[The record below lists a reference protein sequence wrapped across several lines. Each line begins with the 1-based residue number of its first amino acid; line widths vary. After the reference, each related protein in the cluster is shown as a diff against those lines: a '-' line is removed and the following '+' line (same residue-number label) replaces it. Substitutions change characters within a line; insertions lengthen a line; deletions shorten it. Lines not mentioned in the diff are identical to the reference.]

1 MNTSDFDYTLPPDRI
16 AQTPVEPR
24 DSSRLLVVH
33 RASGRL
39 EQRAFRD
46 IVEYLQPG
54 DLLVANDSRVIPAR
68 LHGHKTTGGQVEILL
83 LRPAPDPEGSA
94 SETWECL
101 VGGKGLRP
109 GVQVIIDAQRARSA
123 LPGDFA
129 KTGPSGVDGARSET
143 GPSSGLETGPS
154 GVDGARSETG
164 PSMAERARSET
175 GPSGSLETG
184 PGGDLEAGLSGDVIV
199 ATIDAELPEGGRLVS
214 FSQPLDEWL
223 YDLGE
228 MPLPPYIHTRLEDG
242 ERYQTVYSRIE
253 GSAASSTAGLHFT
266 PELLLEL
273 RARGVGLAFVTLH
286 IGLDTFQPVKVERLE
301 DHPMHSEWASL
312 SAGVARQINETT
324 LRGGRVIAVGTTAV
338 RTLEWA
344 ATGAQGLDPY
354 DVTACPWKRTA
365 AFEGETNLFIR
376 PGYRFRAVDALLTN
390 FHLPRSTLLM
400 LVSAF
405 GGKEL
410 IDQAYQAAID
420 EGYRFY
426 SFGDAMLIV

>member
-1 MNTSDFDYTLPPDRI
+1 MHTSDFDYTLPPELI
-16 AQTPVEPR
+16 AQTPIEPR
-24 DSSRLLVVH
+24 DASRLLVVH
-33 RASGRL
+33 RQSGRL
-39 EQRAFRD
+39 EHRVFRD
-46 IVEYLQPG
+46 IGEYLQPG

-68 LHGHKTTGGQVEILL
+68 LHGRKRSGGQVEIVL
-83 LRPAPDPEGSA
+83 LRPAQDPKGFDANLGDDADRARKPSG

-109 GVQVIIDAQRARSA
+109 GVQVTLATD
-123 LPGDFA
+123 P
-129 KTGPSGVDGARSET
+129 PV
-143 GPSSGLETGPS
+143 
-154 GVDGARSETG
+154 
-164 PSMAERARSET
+164 
-175 GPSGSLETG
+175 
-184 PGGDLEAGLSGDVIV
+184 V
-199 ATIDAELPEGGRLVS
+199 ATIIAELDESGRLVS
-214 FSQPLDEWL
+214 FNRPTAEWL

-228 MPLPPYIHTRLEDG
+228 TPLPPYIHTPLADS
-242 ERYQTVYSRIE
+242 ERYQTVYSRVE

-266 PELLLEL
+266 PELLLAL
-273 RARGVGLAFVTLH
+273 RERGVGLAFVTLH
-286 IGLDTFQPVKVERLE
+286 IGLGTFQPVKAERVE

-312 SAGVARQINETT
+312 SPETARQINETT
-324 LRGGRVIAVGTTAV
+324 LAGGRIIAVGTTAV

-354 DVTACPWKRTA
+354 DAAACPWQRTA

-405 GGKEL
+405 AGKEL
-410 IDQAYQAAID
+410 IDEAYRAAVD

-426 SFGDAMLIV
+426 SFGDAMLIL